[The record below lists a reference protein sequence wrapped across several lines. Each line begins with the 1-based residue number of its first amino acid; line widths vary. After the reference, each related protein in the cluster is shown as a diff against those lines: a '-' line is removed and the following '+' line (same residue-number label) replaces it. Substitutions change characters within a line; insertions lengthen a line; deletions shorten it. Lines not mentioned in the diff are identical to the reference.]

1 MLSDNNEEIINQTKE
16 TLNIFLI
23 LIEENKETL
32 EFLPIYN
39 ILLNILNTNEDTMII
54 ETSLLWID
62 FLQNLNFHHF
72 SFYLSDFL
80 FHILPFISHKNE
92 NIRKISFGL
101 NKKIFKFIKNLKIDE
116 NYNII
121 DDIYFENIKY
131 YNNQN
136 ELIEIVND
144 DNDFILN
151 NNFNNIN
158 NDKKEE
164 EELKNINKEEELKN
178 INKEKEVEELK
189 NINKEE
195 NKENIKEEI
204 INIKNIE
211 IQENKNEGKNYE
223 NKEEIIN
230 IKNIEIKE
238 NKNEEKN
245 YENNEKIKNYEN
257 NDEKIIKIYEIN
269 EKINFDKIVK
279 IIIKQIDDFSTPTK
293 KTCLLWLKIL
303 LKKIFKIVMNNYD
316 DLIEIL
322 LNILL
327 DVNEEVLNL
336 NLEVLSLTA
345 STEETFPLFI
355 KNLLLLFNS
364 KPILLSKSSFIIRK
378 LSSLLDPE
386 KIFREISFIL
396 LNTFERNN
404 FLFYYNFIQ
413 ILNNILLSSNEFS
426 SLKNLIKNSFNDKK
440 GKIFYFFLIKI

>member
-32 EFLPIYN
+32 EFLQIYN

-151 NNFNNIN
+151 N
-158 NDKKEE
+158 KKEE
-164 EELKNINKEEELKN
+164 EEELKN
-178 INKEKEVEELK
+178 INKEKEELKNINKEKEEEELK

-195 NKENIKEEI
+195 NKENK
-204 INIKNIE
+204 
-211 IQENKNEGKNYE
+211 
-223 NKEEIIN
+223 KEEIIN